1 MCLLRFLFFGHISGF
16 SFFDP
21 HTKLPIGPKQQRN
34 EASFDLRTELY
45 RIFGNDLTQ
54 VPVIQSSTINVFLS
68 EVGPSVERFENVK
81 RFASWLGLCPD
92 NRITGGRILSART
105 RDVKSRLP
113 YARRIATQSLYR
125 SQTVLGD
132 YFRRMRAR
140 VGAPEAITATAHKL
154 ARILYYLVKNRCPYD
169 ASVFAKEEE
178 LHHQRRQKY
187 LQKQAAA
194 LGLQL
199 VPLQ

>member
-1 MCLLRFLFFGHISGF
+1 M
-16 SFFDP
+16 P
-21 HTKLPIGPKQQRN
+21 
-34 EASFDLRTELY
+34 A
-45 RIFGNDLTQ
+45 
-54 VPVIQSSTINVFLS
+54 IQSSTISVFLS

-105 RDVKSRLP
+105 RDVKSRLA
-113 YARRIATQSLYR
+113 YALRMATQSLYR

-140 VGAPEAITATAHKL
+140 LGAPEAITATAHKL

-169 ASVFAKEEE
+169 ASVFAKEEA